1 MLMVLL
7 TGEEVPQG
15 PTRAL
20 SKLHRVMAEKF
31 DSLRRKARRKDTLL
45 SEEKRKEVAFK
56 VPDAVRDGQ
65 QLWRKFQELKRTFVN
80 DWMPILQKCLCAD
93 GTIPLGQQLLDAIKD
108 FKRLYLLMQAMRFA
122 SILLERKLAKR
133 ASVLSFC

>member
-7 TGEEVPQG
+7 TGEEVSQG

-20 SKLHRVMAEKF
+20 SEFHRVMAEEF
-31 DSLRRKARRKDTLL
+31 DSQRRKARREDTLL
-45 SEEKRKEVAFK
+45 SEEKRKEAALK

-65 QLWRKFQELKRTFVN
+65 QLWRKFLELKRTFVN

-93 GTIPLGQQLLDAIKD
+93 GTIPSEQQLLDAIKD
-108 FKRLYLLMQAMRFA
+108 FRQLYLMHAMPLA
-122 SILLERKLAKR
+122 SILLETKLAKR